1 VAGLGDREPE
11 DAGAPAPSDR
21 GAESRGAPAP
31 SDRKAESRG
40 APAPRGREAEGAP
53 NSREAERAGAA
64 AAPDRATPHVE
75 LADVSKHFGAVR
87 ALDAVSLTVARG
99 SIHALVGENGAGK
112 STLGRIVA
120 GVLAPD
126 AGRLLLDGDEVA
138 LRSPREA
145 LDRGVAAIA
154 QELNVVPQLTVAENV
169 FLGVEPRRS
178 GFVARRALRRRY
190 ERLASE
196 AGFELAA
203 SAPAGRLRPAEQ
215 QKVEIL
221 RALSRD
227 AELIVMDEPTASL
240 NREETAQL
248 HEIVRS
254 LARAGRTVL
263 LVSHFLREVL
273 ELADT
278 ITVLRDGRVVRTAP
292 ADGETED
299 SLIRAML
306 GRPLT
311 AAFPPKREAPADAPP
326 ALTVHHLRAP
336 GIEDV
341 TFDVRRGEIVGLAGL
356 VGAGR
361 TELARAVFGAPRAL
375 GGDVRIAG
383 ERPLTGGPRASLRA
397 GLALI
402 PESRK
407 EDGLL
412 LERSVTENV
421 TLASLPSL
429 SRGGFVRRR
438 AERERAR
445 DVLDRWAVRAP
456 GYGAAVSALSGG
468 NQQKV
473 LFARMLLCAPTVLIA
488 DEPTRGV
495 DVGAKRAI
503 YDLLVSL
510 AEDGMGVL
518 LISSELEELLGL
530 AHRVLVMRTGAIVSE
545 LRGDAMTESAVLA
558 AAFAA

>member
-1 VAGLGDREPE
+1 VAGVGEAKAGDAR
-11 DAGAPAPSDR
+11 
-21 GAESRGAPAP
+21 
-31 SDRKAESRG
+31 
-40 APAPRGREAEGAP
+40 
-53 NSREAERAGAA
+53 
-64 AAPDRATPHVE
+64 PHVE

-126 AGRLLLDGDEVA
+126 AGRVLLDGEEVT

-145 LDRGVAAIA
+145 LERGVAAIA
-154 QELNVVPQLTVAENV
+154 QELNVVPQLTVEQNV
-169 FLGVEPRRS
+169 LLGAEPRTA

-190 ERLASE
+190 E
-196 AGFELAA
+196 ELAA
-203 SAPAGRLRPAEQ
+203 SAGFALPAAAPAGRLRPSEQ
-215 QKVEIL
+215 QKIEIL

-227 AELIVMDEPTASL
+227 AALIVMDEPTAAL
-240 NREETAQL
+240 NRDETAQL
-248 HEIVRS
+248 HEIVRA

-273 ELADT
+273 DLADMV
-278 ITVLRDGRVVRTAP
+278 TVLRDGRVVRTSA
-292 ADGETED
+292 AAEETED

-311 AAFPPKREAPADAPP
+311 AAFPPKREAPADAPA
-326 ALTVHHLRAP
+326 ALTVRDLRAP
-336 GIEDV
+336 GVDGV
-341 TFDVRRGEIVGLAGL
+341 SFTVRAGEIVALAGL

-361 TELARAVFGAPRAL
+361 TELARAVFGAQRATGEVEV
-375 GGDVRIAG
+375 GG
-383 ERPLTGGPRASLRA
+383 RPLGGGPRERLRSGVA
-397 GLALI
+397 MI

-407 EDGLL
+407 DDGLVL
-412 LERSVTENV
+412 TRSVVENV
-421 TLASLPSL
+421 TLASLPAL

-438 AERERAR
+438 AERDRAR
-445 DVLDRWAVRAP
+445 EALERGEVRA
-456 GYGAAVSALSGG
+456 GSVSAPVGTLSGG

-473 LFARMLLCAPTVLIA
+473 LFARMLLCGPKVLIA

-495 DVGAKRAI
+495 DVGARRAI
-503 YDLLVSL
+503 YDLLAAL
-510 AEDGMGVL
+510 AADGLGVL
-518 LISSELEELLGL
+518 LISSELEEVLGL
-530 AHRVLVMRTGAIVSE
+530 AHRVLVMRAGRIVGE
-545 LRGDAMTESAVLA
+545 LAGEEMTESAVLG

>member
-1 VAGLGDREPE
+1 M
-11 DAGAPAPSDR
+11 
-21 GAESRGAPAP
+21 SRG
-31 SDRKAESRG
+31 R
-40 APAPRGREAEGAP
+40 
-53 NSREAERAGAA
+53 AA
-64 AAPDRATPHVE
+64 AHVE
-75 LADVSKHFGAVR
+75 LADVSKSFGAVR
-87 ALDAVSLTVARG
+87 ALNAVSLTIARG

-126 AGRLLLDGDEVA
+126 AGRVLLDGEEVA

-145 LDRGVAAIA
+145 LERGVAAIA

-169 FLGVEPRRS
+169 FLGVEPRRT

-190 ERLASE
+190 EQLAAT
-196 AGFELAA
+196 AGFDLPAA
-203 SAPAGRLRPAEQ
+203 TPAWRLRPAEQ

-221 RALSRD
+221 RALSRE

-240 NREETAQL
+240 NRDETTQL

-273 ELADT
+273 ALADAV
-278 ITVLRDGRVVRTAP
+278 TVLRDGRVVRTSAT
-292 ADGETED
+292 AEETED

-311 AAFPPKREAPADAPP
+311 AAFPPKRVPPAGAPP
-326 ALTVHHLRAP
+326 VLTVRDLRAP
-336 GIEDV
+336 GVDGV
-341 TFDVRRGEIVGLAGL
+341 SFAVRRGEIVALAGL

-361 TELARAVFGAPRAL
+361 TELARAVFGAQRPTA
-375 GGDVRIAG
+375 GDVEVTEG
-383 ERPLTGGPRASLRA
+383 HPLAGGPRARLRA
-397 GLALI
+397 GVAMI

-407 EDGLL
+407 DDGLL
-412 LERSVTENV
+412 LGRSVTENV
-421 TLASLPSL
+421 SLASLPSS
-429 SRGGFVRRR
+429 SRYGFVRRG
-438 AERERAR
+438 AERRRAR
-445 DVLDRWAVRAP
+445 EVLDRCDVRTAGQGAP
-456 GYGAAVSALSGG
+456 VSSLSGG

-473 LFARMLLCAPTVLIA
+473 LFARMLLCGPKVLVA

-503 YDLLVSL
+503 YDLLVGL
-510 AEDGMGVL
+510 AEDGLGVL
-518 LISSELEELLGL
+518 LISSELEEVLGL
-530 AHRVLVMRTGAIVSE
+530 AHRVLVMRAGRITGE
-545 LRGDAMTESAVLA
+545 LSGEQMTESAVLA